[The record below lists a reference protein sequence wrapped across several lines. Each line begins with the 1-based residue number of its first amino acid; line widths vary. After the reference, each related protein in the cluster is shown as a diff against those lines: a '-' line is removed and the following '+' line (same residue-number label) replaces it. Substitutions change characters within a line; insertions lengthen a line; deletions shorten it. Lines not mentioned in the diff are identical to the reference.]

1 MVAGKGT
8 GLALHWCK
16 RAKPQSNLDIWLL
29 FLVGSLLLVGVY
41 WHRETPTQYLY
52 HGVLRWSGVFENPNL
67 LGLSAA
73 VGLVLAVGLGVGK
86 VADGSWQLVV
96 GSWKNILL
104 LLFCIAAAILCSV
117 GLFKSY
123 SRGAWLAAAVGVGY
137 FLWNAGARSQEPE
150 VRSQKPEGSASS
162 IVYRLSSRFFAWLR
176 KNRWSFAVIFA
187 SCVVIAFWQ
196 LRFTEFRPAQRLVS
210 VGNANDFSWR
220 NRVAAWQGAVQLM
233 ADRPWGGWGWGQVEN
248 AYQKN
253 YLPAR
258 IDSPAAIQMNDYLML
273 GAAAGIPALFFFV
286 GYLVVSSRGQG
297 PAFAAAAS
305 GNSSPALFFATR
317 GAAIVLLV
325 GFWFDGGLFKLPTGV
340 TFWFLWETS
349 RFLQETTYIPPV
361 DLAAGRV
368 ALPNRSRVMGWVA
381 VIVATAALFLTA
393 LHLITPRLPVSERTL
408 AVARTWLVSQQ
419 QMADFSVLAAD
430 SAWRGR
436 RLRDLLTHVE
446 LAGYNRGL
454 VNWTVDEQVYRE
466 FVLSPNIAPACDGQL
481 DWRREL
487 WEHFYPLIRR
497 EMDMEPAARLV
508 LDKLH
513 GSMKVSAAIAS
524 GSISEAWQRG

>member
-1 MVAGKGT
+1 
-8 GLALHWCK
+8 
-16 RAKPQSNLDIWLL
+16 
-29 FLVGSLLLVGVY
+29 
-41 WHRETPTQYLY
+41 
-52 HGVLRWSGVFENPNL
+52 
-67 LGLSAA
+67 
-73 VGLVLAVGLGVGK
+73 
-86 VADGSWQLVV
+86 
-96 GSWKNILL
+96 
-104 LLFCIAAAILCSV
+104 
-117 GLFKSY
+117 
-123 SRGAWLAAAVGVGY
+123 
-137 FLWNAGARSQEPE
+137 
-150 VRSQKPEGSASS
+150 
-162 IVYRLSSRFFAWLR
+162 
-176 KNRWSFAVIFA
+176 
-187 SCVVIAFWQ
+187 VVITFWQ

-220 NRVAAWQGAVQLM
+220 NRVAAWQGALQLM
-233 ADRPWGGWGWGQVEN
+233 ADHPWGGWGWGQVEN

-286 GYLVVSSRGQG
+286 GYLVVSSRGQRQVS
-297 PAFAAAAS
+297 ASTAS

-361 DLAAGRV
+361 ATAAGRLT
-368 ALPNRSRVMGWVA
+368 LPKRSRVLGWVA
-381 VIVATAALFLTA
+381 GIAATAALFHTA
-393 LHLITPRLPVSERTL
+393 LHLVTPRLPVSDRTL
-408 AVARTWLVSQQ
+408 AVARKFLVSQKQ
-419 QMADFSVLAAD
+419 AADFSVLAAD
-430 SAWRGR
+430 AVWQGR
-436 RLRDLLTHVE
+436 PLCNLLTHVE

-466 FVLSPNIAPACDGQL
+466 FVLSPNIAPVCDGQL

-497 EMDMEPAARLV
+497 EMDIEPAARLV
-508 LDKLH
+508 MDKLH
-513 GSMKVSAAIAS
+513 GRMKVSAAIAS
-524 GSISEAWQRG
+524 GSISEAWQRGQASPAGMAALSVATLRAVGIPARNAEANHAEYWNGANWVSISSSNLKP